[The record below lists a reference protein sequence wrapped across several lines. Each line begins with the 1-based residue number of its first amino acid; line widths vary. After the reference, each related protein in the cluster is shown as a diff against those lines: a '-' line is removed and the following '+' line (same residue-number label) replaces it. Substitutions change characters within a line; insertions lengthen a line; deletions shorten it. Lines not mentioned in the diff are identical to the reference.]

1 MNRASV
7 ILVLI
12 FLASTFAA
20 GQIPASRT
28 LAITHVTVIDMTGD
42 RPKPDMT
49 VVIENGRITSIGRSS
64 KIKIPQNAETVDGTG
79 KFLIPAF
86 WDMHV
91 HFFDAERTLPL
102 FVANGVLGVRELGGP
117 MDDVLRWRAE
127 AAGGKIVSPRIIT
140 AGRILDGD
148 PPSSRPEYTDV
159 VKNPE
164 EGRKAVRE
172 LKARGVDF
180 VKVYDALSRET
191 YFAIADEAKKLEL
204 PFVGHTPTAMTTM
217 EASDAGQKSIEHL
230 GKILDDSSSAPE
242 KVAAKRAEPIKEGD
256 FFAFTTRLGG
266 VYDVILE
273 TFDDKKAR
281 EIFVRIRKNRTWQ
294 APTLVVKYGR
304 TFIDELDVKGDPR
317 TKYLPAADVA
327 YWKPSVNFFS
337 RYRTPSYMK
346 AQEAYFKKEMT
357 LVGEMSRAGVGILAA
372 TDSTAS
378 YVIPGFSLHDELALF
393 VEAGLTPMQALETAT
408 RNPAQFLGE
417 LNSSGTIEKGK
428 LADLILLDANPLTDI
443 KNTTRIN
450 AVIQNG
456 RYLSR
461 TDLDRILADVEA
473 RAKKSPN

>member
-1 MNRASV
+1 
-7 ILVLI
+7 
-12 FLASTFAA
+12 
-20 GQIPASRT
+20 
-28 LAITHVTVIDMTGD
+28 
-42 RPKPDMT
+42 
-49 VVIENGRITSIGRSS
+49 
-64 KIKIPQNAETVDGTG
+64 
-79 KFLIPAF
+79 
-86 WDMHV
+86 
-91 HFFDAERTLPL
+91 
-102 FVANGVLGVRELGGP
+102 
-117 MDDVLRWRAE
+117 
-127 AAGGKIVSPRIIT
+127 
-140 AGRILDGD
+140 
-148 PPSSRPEYTDV
+148 
-159 VKNPE
+159 
-164 EGRKAVRE
+164 VRE

-204 PFVGHTPTAMTTM
+204 PFVGHTPTAITTM